1 VKSYLKIKILPMTEN
16 LEDGLVDGQPVWPL
30 IYFCLRCGDLDAAMQ
45 VVTQAQ
51 NRLDDFR
58 GYLQEYMQSRDSGRS
73 QSMLTR
79 IRTHYR
85 RIVRLSSD
93 PYKKA
98 VYSVIGCCD
107 VTENHS
113 QVAVKTD
120 DYMWLKLRQ
129 VTQYGGDTS
138 RDSRTGAEDSL
149 TLKQLQTILKD
160 EYGESHF
167 HAADMPLLFF
177 LVLLLS
183 MQFEAAL
190 EFLSRVERYRS
201 HAVHFAIALYDSR
214 LLILP
219 DSIQAP
225 LLSKDS
231 SEVQLFN
238 VAQLVIR
245 YTRKF
250 ASTDPREAV
259 QYFYLLKGLETPQG
273 TDVFTQCLSDLV
285 LETREVYTYRT

>member
-1 VKSYLKIKILPMTEN
+1 LYHAELGGVPGTFQLVKSYLKIKILPMTEN

-160 EYGESHF
+160 EYGEWLSFTSSTLTHLCQIYRLIPNAPVSQHCCYNQTLALGESHF

-225 LLSKDS
+225 L
-231 SEVQLFN
+231 
-238 VAQLVIR
+238 R
-245 YTRKF
+245 
-250 ASTDPREAV
+250 
-259 QYFYLLKGLETPQG
+259 
-273 TDVFTQCLSDLV
+273 
-285 LETREVYTYRT
+285 